1 MVMLVN
7 ERLQGHVAQLRR
19 GGAPVPVTER
29 DSDDLRR
36 RPGAGGLPRDARRS
50 YVRRLLTGDWTLLGG
65 RAARRPRTG
74 DSTLLNGARRLRS
87 APVPDQ

>member
-36 RPGAGGLPRDARRS
+36 RPGAGGLPRDA
-50 YVRRLLTGDWTLLGG
+50 
-65 RAARRPRTG
+65 
-74 DSTLLNGARRLRS
+74 
-87 APVPDQ
+87 